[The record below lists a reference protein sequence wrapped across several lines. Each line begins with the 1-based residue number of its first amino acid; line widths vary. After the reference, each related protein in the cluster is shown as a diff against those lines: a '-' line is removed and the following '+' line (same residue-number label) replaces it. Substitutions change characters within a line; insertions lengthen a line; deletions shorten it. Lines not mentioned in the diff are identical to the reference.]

1 MTLAPEVDRGVL
13 AAVRATRRRRR
24 IDTVATAASA
34 GWLILLAVL
43 TLVSIATP
51 LLDPYY
57 QDFLGAKLEPSLA
70 HPFGT
75 DGNGRDV
82 FARTVAGAQNSLV
95 VAVITLGVGAV
106 GGTLIGVAA
115 GYFRGALDNVIGF
128 LIDAVLAI
136 PALLLIITIVSF
148 RGPSITSIGTT
159 IGLLMIPAFARVTR
173 SIALTVRER
182 DYVKAAVL
190 IDTPTPRIL
199 VRAVLPAVAPAL
211 VSYAFTAMTAA
222 IVAEGSLSFLG
233 YGLAAPAP
241 SWGGIIAEGR
251 SDLATAPWITLAPA
265 LALAATVMAITT
277 IGERA
282 KERYS

>member
-1 MTLAPEVDRGVL
+1 MSLATEPAPGVA

-24 IDTVATAASA
+24 ADAVATGVATA
-34 GWLILLAVL
+34 WLAVL
-43 TLVSIATP
+43 AALTIVSVATP
-51 LLDPYY
+51 LLDPFI
-57 QDFLGAKLEPSLA
+57 QDFTATKLAPTLE

-95 VAVITLGVGAV
+95 VAVITLLVGAV

-115 GYFRGALDNVIGF
+115 GYFRGAVDNVIGF
-128 LIDAVLAI
+128 LMDAVLAI
-136 PALLLIITIVSF
+136 PALVLVITIVSF
-148 RGPSITSIGTT
+148 RGPSITTIGMT

-173 SIALTVRER
+173 SVALTVRER

-251 SDLATAPWITLAPA
+251 ADLATAPWITLAPA
-265 LALAATVMAITT
+265 FALAATVMAITT
-277 IGERA
+277 IGERV